1 VNSHTTR
8 QFRELFAALP
18 AHVRQQ
24 AQDAYA
30 LFQQNPSHPGLRFKQ
45 VNSGPPPVYSARVG
59 IGYRAL
65 GAVEGDTVVWFWI
78 GSHADYDR
86 LLRQL

>member
-1 VNSHTTR
+1 MTSHMTR
-8 QFRELFAALP
+8 HFLEQLAALP
-18 AHVRQQ
+18 AQVQRQ

-30 LFQQNPSHPGLRFKQ
+30 IFQKNSSHPGLRFKQ

-65 GAVEGDTVVWFWI
+65 DYEGRARSSTRGPRRSTSSSQPLW
-78 GSHADYDR
+78 R
-86 LLRQL
+86 